1 MPICSNNER
10 KHNQFLNNSHA
21 ENYINFVVCFTYDP
35 TGFNIT
41 AKIVY
46 CLFYLIIIML
56 LVVQYVLVHMFLCSF
71 A

>member
-1 MPICSNNER
+1 MGYNNER

-35 TGFNIT
+35 KGFNIT

-46 CLFYLIIIML
+46 CLFYLIITML
-56 LVVQYVLVHMFLCSF
+56 LVVQYVLVHMFLCLF